1 MLYDAGIDPFGG
13 DRLGK
18 LELTEEGLYRRD
30 LFVITECA
38 RRGVPVACVMSSAA
52 ATTATVPPSPRGTP
66 SCTAPPATPG
76 FGPATTAADRG

>member
-38 RRGVPVACVMSSAA
+38 RRGVPVACVIGGGYDRDRAA
-52 ATTATVPPSPRGTP
+52 LAKRHTIVHR
-66 SCTAPPATPG
+66 
-76 FGPATTAADRG
+76 AARDAWLWAGYDRR